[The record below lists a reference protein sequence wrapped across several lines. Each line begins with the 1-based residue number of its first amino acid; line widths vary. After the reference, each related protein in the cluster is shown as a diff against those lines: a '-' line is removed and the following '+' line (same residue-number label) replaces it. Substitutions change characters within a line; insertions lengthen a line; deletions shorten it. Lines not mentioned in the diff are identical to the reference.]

1 MDKSPVFNCI
11 VAMTPLR
18 EIGAN
23 GEIPWRLEE
32 DMKYFYK
39 TTMGN
44 GNNAVVMGR
53 KTWDSI
59 PLVRRPLKGRLNIVI
74 STKLSVSNTECIV
87 FPDFDIAIEELA
99 KLKELDTVWIIGGES
114 IYRQALSNR
123 GLISNVYITVIPR
136 HLLKED
142 VIDLP
147 HFGSIPSGLPIF
159 DTWFPEL
166 RDDEF
171 ELDEEYESSKVE
183 GVKFQVWG
191 RCTRI

>member
-59 PLVRRPLKGRLNIVI
+59 PLARRPLKGRLNIVI
-74 STKLSVSNTECIV
+74 STKLSVSNTDCIV

-114 IYRQALSNR
+114 IYRQALSKH
-123 GLISNVYITVIPR
+123 GLISNVYITMIPR
-136 HLLKED
+136 HLIKE
-142 VIDLP
+142 DLP
-147 HFGSIPSGLPIF
+147 HFGSIPNSPPIC

-183 GVKFQVWG
+183 GVKIQVWG